1 VRRTPRPGILALAL
15 VAVVAAT
22 ALVVGRLSTG
32 AGSAADIAA
41 PGEPGTVL
49 LVPGYGGGTSG
60 LSVLARAL
68 RADGRPTVLVRLP
81 ANGTGDLRVSA
92 EALEAAAERALTEGA
107 SSVDV
112 VGYSAGGLIARVW
125 LQDEDRRHGVRRV
138 ITLGSP
144 HRGTDL
150 AALGLAL
157 APESCPLGCRQ
168 LVPGSDLLAELAED
182 ETPDGPEW
190 MSLWTTQDDV
200 VPPASAR
207 LDGAINVPLQEL
219 CPGVRVDHGGLPTAR
234 VVQAVVLQALA
245 ADELAEPTDDV
256 CG

>member
-1 VRRTPRPGILALAL
+1 MRRTPRPGILALAL
-15 VAVVAAT
+15 VAVVVAT
-22 ALVVGRLSTG
+22 ALVVGRLG
-32 AGSAADIAA
+32 AGAGGPADSAASAR
-41 PGEPGTVL
+41 PGTVL
-49 LVPGYGGGTSG
+49 LVPGYGGGTAG
-60 LSVLARAL
+60 LAVLARAL
-68 RADGRPTVLVRLP
+68 EADGRPTVLVQLP
-81 ANGTGDLRVSA
+81 ANGTGDLRDSA
-92 EALEAAAERALTEGA
+92 QALEVAAERALAAGA
-107 SSVDV
+107 PSVDV

-125 LQDEDRRHGVRRV
+125 LQDEDRRDEVRRV

-168 LVPGSDLLAELAED
+168 LVPGSELLVELAED

-190 MSLWTTQDDV
+190 MSLWTTQDEV
-200 VPPASAR
+200 VPPESAR